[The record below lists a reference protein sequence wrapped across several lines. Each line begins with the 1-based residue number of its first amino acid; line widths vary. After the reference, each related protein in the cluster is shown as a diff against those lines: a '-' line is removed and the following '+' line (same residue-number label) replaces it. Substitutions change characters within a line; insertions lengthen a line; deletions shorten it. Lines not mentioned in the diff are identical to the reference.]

1 MAVVFLGLGSNLG
14 DPKANL
20 CEAVER
26 LSGRPDI
33 RLQGISSL
41 YLTAPVGYTDQPDF
55 INAVAVVETELTP
68 LDLLDAAHEIEG
80 KMGGTRNFRYGPR
93 VIDIDVLLYDSATV
107 AEPDLTV
114 PHPRMMERAFVMEP
128 LTEIAPDLVLP
139 GGKTPGEVLRA
150 LDDQGV
156 VRLPETDQWR
166 CSDMK

>member
-26 LSGRPDI
+26 LSARPDL
-33 RLQGISSL
+33 RLVRVSSL

-55 INAVAVVETELTP
+55 LNAAAIIET
-68 LDLLDAAHEIEG
+68 DLSPTDLQAFTKEIENE
-80 KMGGTRNFRYGPR
+80 MGRTRNFRWGPR
-93 VIDIDVLLYDSATV
+93 VIDIDILLYDSASISD
-107 AEPDLTV
+107 PDLTI
-114 PHPRMMERAFVMEP
+114 PHPSMMERAFVMEP
-128 LTEIAPDLVLP
+128 MAEIAPDLVLP
-139 GGKTPGEVLRA
+139 GGKTPGEVLPE
-150 LDDQGV
+150 LGDQGV